1 MSNLTIS
8 NQNGIQYFTI
18 NATGE
23 SGMSQSGLARACG
36 VDEKSIRRIIETV
49 RTKAPSPILE
59 SFTGKGL
66 EDLALR
72 TNSEY
77 QQATILKD
85 TFCAAVLTHY
95 AQQGRTEAA
104 MSLGAFAAI
113 GIRVYIQ
120 QITGWVAPVESNQP
134 KLPSNYR
141 EALLALV
148 EAEDEK
154 ERLALKAAEAEAKV
168 VQMAPKVEVYDV
180 IAESGKL
187 LSFSEAAKIINSP
200 SLGRN
205 NLMQLLRDKR
215 VLQIGNLPYQQYV
228 SQGYFE
234 VVETITNVGVKPTCK
249 VTQKGLSFLIRFLQ
263 KEGYRV
269 PSKAA

>member
-1 MSNLTIS
+1 MSNLTITLQS
-8 NQNGIQYFTI
+8 QIK
-18 NATGE
+18 ATVE
-23 SGMSQSGLARACG
+23 SEVEFAVNFNDAWQWLEYS
-36 VDEKSIRRIIETV
+36 
-49 RTKAPSPILE
+49 TKASAKRALISNFEEKVDYLVFNISVENLSGGRPSEEIYLTKDCFKQLAML
-59 SFTGKGL
+59 SGTAKGREVRL
-66 EDLALR
+66 YFLQCEK
-72 TNSEY
+72 E
-77 QQATILKD
+77 LK
-85 TFCAAVLTHY
+85 AI
-95 AQQGRTEAA
+95 REA
-104 MSLGAFAAI
+104 
-113 GIRVYIQ
+113 
-120 QITGWVAPVESNQP
+120 QP

-168 VQMAPKVEVYDV
+168 VQLQPKAEIFDV
-180 IAESGKL
+180 IAESGNL
-187 LSFSEAAKIINSP
+187 LSFSEAAKVINSP

-234 VVETITNVGVKPTCK
+234 VVETVTNVGVKLTPK

-263 KEGYRV
+263 KEGYTV